1 MEFLV
6 ALLLLLL
13 VTRLAG
19 ELFRR
24 AGQAPLIGEVLAG
37 IVVGPAVLAW
47 VIPDAATDLGK
58 ALGIVVTLGIVF
70 LVLSAGLEVGAEGL
84 RQALRDRTYIV
95 AATEFVFPFGLGY
108 ALAQALGMNFV
119 GSLFMGTAMAVTA
132 LPVSV
137 RILMDLH

>member
-47 VIPDAATDLGK
+47 VIPDAATDPLADVTDAGGTEEDDHYGQDYQELGRSK
-58 ALGIVVTLGIVF
+58 AL
-70 LVLSAGLEVGAEGL
+70 E
-84 RQALRDRTYIV
+84 Y
-95 AATEFVFPFGLGY
+95 
-108 ALAQALGMNFV
+108 
-119 GSLFMGTAMAVTA
+119 
-132 LPVSV
+132 
-137 RILMDLH
+137 